1 MFVKYV
7 FVVLLDFHLCLL
19 FVMIYATPNILSLLI
34 DIISIMKSVIVLL
47 FIIVAALAFNK
58 PYHKTVH
65 VTDANARCLDGS
77 PAFIYLSEGDP
88 QNILLYFVGGAS
100 CGQTTLGGT
109 L

>member
-1 MFVKYV
+1 
-7 FVVLLDFHLCLL
+7 
-19 FVMIYATPNILSLLI
+19 
-34 DIISIMKSVIVLL
+34 MKSAIALVL
-47 FIIVAALAFNK
+47 IIVATFAFNK

-88 QNILLYFVGGAS
+88 QNILLYLVGGAS